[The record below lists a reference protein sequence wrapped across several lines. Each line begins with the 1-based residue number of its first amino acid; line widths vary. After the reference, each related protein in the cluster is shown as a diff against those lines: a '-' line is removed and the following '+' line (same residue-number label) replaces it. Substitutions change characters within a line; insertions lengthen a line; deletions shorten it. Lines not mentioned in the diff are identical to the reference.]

1 MKTAVSTHEIKIC
14 PENDFE
20 GYHEEVAKDIKA
32 VVSEAEAKEQEWF
45 KQYEARTKVAK
56 AYAQILEDVQQR
68 LQVTPTATRGMKIPL
83 WEKFN
88 LTIAEATAYFEIGEQ
103 KLRDL
108 VRRYPNKDF
117 FLTNGVK
124 VLIKRAKFEQ
134 FLNSLDSI

>member
-1 MKTAVSTHEIKIC
+1 MKTAVSTHEIKIY

-20 GYHEEVAKDIKA
+20 GYHEEVAKDIKT

-45 KQYEARTKVAK
+45 KQYEARTKVA
-56 AYAQILEDVQQR
+56 
-68 LQVTPTATRGMKIPL
+68 THGMKIPL

-88 LTIAEATAYFEIGEQ
+88 LTIAEATAYFEIGER